1 MTSRSRNSERG
12 AVLIFVAIA
21 LFGLVALSTFVV
33 DYGVLWA
40 ARGGAQNAADAGA
53 LAGALSLAH
62 GQGNTHAY
70 DAAMAMTKQNG
81 IFNEAATTPNIT
93 VTVPLSCPTPFN
105 TPPSTA
111 CIKVDVQRQNVPT
124 FFGKMVGIQAQGVKA
139 TATAIAGAGNSTEC
153 IKPWVVA
160 DKWIDNSGTGLN
172 PSGWDQMDEFNPG
185 VDQYVNPGFKATGT
199 GNDFG
204 TQLVLKAGTVG
215 TWSAGWTME
224 IEFGQSGSSAYK
236 DTITGCPDYVPTIGL
251 YDGVVPCSTK
261 TDAPNPEK
269 GCLDVKP
276 GMSAGPT
283 AQGVSKDSDSLV
295 KRDPYATFDTTTN
308 KIVGG
313 CMAAGTCE
321 LSPRVVP
328 IAIFNTA
335 AYVAMDAANGCN
347 GGNCRAQVVNIIG
360 FFVEG
365 MCDEVYPDDATRAAL
380 APYCGTKAEAAK
392 MVVGRLINYPAQYVG
407 SAGAPGPSSFITVTF
422 LIR

>member
-1 MTSRSRNSERG
+1 MTVRSVNSERG

-53 LAGALSLAH
+53 LAGAGSLAR
-62 GQGNTHAY
+62 GQGTTHAY
-70 DAAMAMTKQNG
+70 NAAMSLTQMNG
-81 IFNEAATTPNIT
+81 IFNQAAATADVTI
-93 VTVPLSCPTPFN
+93 TVPLACPTPFN
-105 TPPSTA
+105 SPPSQA
-111 CIKVDVQRQNVPT
+111 CIKVDVQRLNVPT
-124 FFGKMVGIQAQGVKA
+124 FFGKMVGIQQQGVKA

-172 PSGWDQMDEFNPG
+172 TSGWDQMDTFDPG
-185 VDQYVNPGFKATGT
+185 VDSYAAPGFKATGP

-204 TQLVLKAGTVG
+204 TQLVLKAGETG
-215 TWSAGWTME
+215 SWSSGWTMQ
-224 IEFGQSGSSAYK
+224 IEFGQPGSSAYK
-236 DTITGCPDYVPTIGL
+236 DTILGCPDYVPTVGL
-251 YDGVVPCSTK
+251 YDGEIPCASRS
-261 TDAPNPEK
+261 DAPNPEK
-269 GCLDVKP
+269 GCLDVKT
-276 GMSAGPT
+276 GMAQGPT
-283 AQGVSKDSDSLV
+283 AQAVQTDRNPPSIYNM
-295 KRDPYATFDTTTN
+295 DPGASYDPIT
-308 KIVGG
+308 KSIVGG
-313 CMAAGTCE
+313 CMAAGTCD

-335 AYVAMDAANGCN
+335 AYVAMDAVNGCN

-365 MCDEVYPDDATRAAL
+365 MCDFVYPDAGTRP
-380 APYCGTKAEAAK
+380 PYCGTNAEAAK
-392 MVVGRLINYPAQYVG
+392 MVVGRLINYPAQYTG
-407 SAGAPGPSSFITVTF
+407 TAGAPGTASFITTVF